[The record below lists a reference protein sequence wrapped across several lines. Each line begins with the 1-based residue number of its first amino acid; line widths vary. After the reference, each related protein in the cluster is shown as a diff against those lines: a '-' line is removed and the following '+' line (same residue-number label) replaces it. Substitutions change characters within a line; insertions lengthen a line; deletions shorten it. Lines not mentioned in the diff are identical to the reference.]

1 VPKYAAFLRGINIG
15 GRRVKNDALRACFEA
30 MGFDDVAIHIASG
43 NVIFS
48 APGRS
53 VAKLTDRIESQL
65 EASLG
70 FAATTFVRT
79 ADEMRAMAAHQ
90 PFPAELVAAS
100 DGKLQV
106 AILLSRPSKGVR
118 EEILALATDLDRLAF
133 GERELY
139 WLPSGRMVESALN
152 LRTIEKLLSPMTMR
166 TKNTVEQ
173 IAQKHF
179 GD

>member
-15 GRRVKNDALRACFEA
+15 GRRVKNDALRECFEA
-30 MGFDDVAIHIASG
+30 IGFDDVAIHIASG

-48 APGRS
+48 TGGRS
-53 VAKLTDRIESQL
+53 VAKVTERIEAGL
-65 EASLG
+65 EGSVG
-70 FAATTFVRT
+70 FAATTFLRT
-79 ADEMRAMAAHQ
+79 ADEMRAMAAHE

-106 AILLSRPSKGVR
+106 AILLNSPSDDVR
-118 EEILALATDLDRLAF
+118 AEVLALATDLDRLAF
-133 GERELY
+133 GDRELY

-173 IAQKHF
+173 IAKKHF
-179 GD
+179 GR